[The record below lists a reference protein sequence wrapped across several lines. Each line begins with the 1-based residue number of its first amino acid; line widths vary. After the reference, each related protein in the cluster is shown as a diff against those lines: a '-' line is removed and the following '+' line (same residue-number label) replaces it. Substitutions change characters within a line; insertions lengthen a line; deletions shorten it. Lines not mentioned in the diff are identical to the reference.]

1 MRSRAR
7 TLTPGDTPDGKSR
20 AGQTAPVNVKT
31 YTVGAF
37 QENAYLVIDDRT
49 NRAVIVDPGSEGER
63 LVEAI
68 ESSGAKVEAIWIT
81 HGHVDHLGAI
91 ASIKR
96 KWDVPVYLHPADR
109 RLYEA
114 APRQAEVYGIPF
126 EEAPAP
132 DREFA
137 DGQRLR
143 VGDVE
148 MEVMHAPGHSPGHV
162 VIHGGGIALV
172 GDCLFAGSI
181 GRTDLPFSSPPQ
193 LAASLE
199 KISSLPPETV
209 VYPGHGMD
217 TTIAEERKSNP
228 FLNGTARIVGR

>member
-1 MRSRAR
+1 MRA
-7 TLTPGDTPDGKSR
+7 DTPDAKSR
-20 AGQTAPVNVKT
+20 NGRKTVNVKT
-31 YTVGAF
+31 FTVGAF

-49 NRAVIVDPGSEGER
+49 SRAVIVDPGSEGDR
-63 LVEAI
+63 LVDAI
-68 ESSGAKVEAIWIT
+68 ESSAAKVEAIWIT

-114 APRQAEVYGIPF
+114 ASRQAEVYGIPF
-126 EEAPAP
+126 EEPPPP

-137 DGQRLR
+137 DGQRLKL
-143 VGDVE
+143 GDVE

-181 GRTDLPFSSPPQ
+181 GRTDLPFSNPPQ
-193 LAASLE
+193 LAATLE

-217 TTIAEERKSNP
+217 TTIAEERMSNP